1 MLTQDIYR
9 KLNSFPPGAHLFC
22 PKRDNND
29 YADYDNPDFEED
41 DISIAQKHKF
51 IADGEQRRKEAY
63 QFSLVFALSAE
74 EVGEWQQAYIARLAV
89 ALTECD
95 RCVRNY
101 HMWRK
106 PFLKEISE

>member
-1 MLTQDIYR
+1 
-9 KLNSFPPGAHLFC
+9 LNSFPPGAHLFC
-22 PKRDNND
+22 AKRND
-29 YADYDNPDFEED
+29 DDIVDYDNPDSEED
-41 DISIAQKHKF
+41 DISITQKHRL
-51 IADGEQRRKEAY
+51 IAEGQKRRKVAY

-74 EVGEWQQAYIARLAV
+74 DVGEWQQAYVARVAV

-106 PFLKEISE
+106 PFLKELSE